1 MSFFF
6 LNRCFHWIVLQ
17 FLLRCTSRFLF
28 RYDLS
33 YYRGCK
39 VLECHENN
47 YISLNTCTWKSIHL
61 RKEVNIHYKLFHLF
75 THNTQRKPQTH
86 ALVNL
91 RLQWRKSWFCLF
103 GDCFFFS
110 YMYDECIY
118 LKAEKVYY
126 APNHMEYA
134 TLNFIITIIYC
145 WGKMKY

>member
-1 MSFFF
+1 MSFF
-6 LNRCFHWIVLQ
+6 LNRCIHLIVLQ
-17 FLLRCTSRFLF
+17 FLLRSTGRFLF
-28 RYDLS
+28 CYDLS
-33 YYRGCK
+33 YKRGCK

-47 YISLNTCTWKSIHL
+47 YISLNTYTQKYKHL

-75 THNTQRKPQTH
+75 AHNTQRKPQTH

-91 RLQWRKSWFCLF
+91 RLQCLAIV
-103 GDCFFFS
+103 FFS

-134 TLNFIITIIYC
+134 TLKFIITIIYC
-145 WGKMKY
+145 WGK